1 MKSSFFARIF
11 IGYLFIILV
20 LSGASLLAFS
30 DTFRELYNQ
39 SVTETLTTL
48 AITLKADAAGSIEQ
62 GAYGRLDAIA
72 KRLGQQLKT
81 RITVIDAKGT
91 VVVDSIKDPR
101 SMENHRNRPEVIEAL
116 TGRIGTSKRFS
127 STTTQEAVY
136 VALPLEKDGK
146 VEGVIRTSRFAND
159 IKIPPRLMGRM
170 IEMLALFSLLALVA
184 TLIVSRSISKPIG
197 ELTWAARKLASGDF
211 STRVFMKRN
220 DEFRALADTF
230 NSMSR
235 ELSGAFEELKRQKA
249 ELKGIVDS
257 LREGL
262 LVVSKKGAI
271 IYCNES
277 LKAIL
282 GRGAALEGQ
291 LYWEALGQSQFIEL
305 MEKARSGRISPVEEV
320 EIEGR
325 TFLCSATHVEP
336 EDEMVLVL
344 HDITSMKEVEKIKR
358 DLVSSVS
365 HELRTP
371 LTSIKGFAETLEEEV
386 EGKNRHYVEII
397 KRNTD
402 RLINIVRDLLLLAQ
416 LEEKGAELEIEEV
429 DLKALA
435 EQTVRIFDA
444 QAKEKNLALRL
455 EGPADLPPVQA
466 DPFKIEQVLINL
478 LDNAIKYTDKGEV
491 SLVLGRSDQ
500 DVTIAVHDT
509 GIGMPKEK
517 LPRIFE
523 RFYVIDKS
531 RSRKTGGTGL
541 GLSIVKHI
549 ALLHGGEVSV
559 ESSPGGGSHFRIR
572 LPIRSGPGKQ
582 DATGSFPEA
591 PGAELT
597 VS

>member
-1 MKSSFFARIF
+1 MKNSFFTRIF
-11 IGYLFIILV
+11 FGYLFIVLV

-30 DTFRELYNQ
+30 DTFREFYNQ

-48 AITLKADAAGSIEQ
+48 ALTLKADAAESIEQ
-62 GAYGRLDAIA
+62 GSYGRLDALT
-72 KRLGQQLKT
+72 KRLGRQLKV

-91 VVVDSIKDPR
+91 VVADSMENPR

-116 TGRIGTSKRFS
+116 TGRTGTSKRFS
-127 STTTQEAVY
+127 STTTQEALY

-146 VEGVIRTSRFAND
+146 VEGVIRTSLFTSD
-159 IKIPPRLMGRM
+159 IKIPPRLMGHM
-170 IEMLALFSLLALVA
+170 IEMLALFCLLALIA
-184 TLIVSRSISKPIG
+184 TLIVSRSISKPIN
-197 ELTWAARKLASGDF
+197 ELTGAARKLASGDF
-211 STRVFMKRN
+211 NTRVFMKRN

-235 ELSGAFEELKRQKA
+235 ELSSAFEELKRQRA

-282 GRGAALEGQ
+282 GRDSALEGQ

-325 TFLCSATHVEP
+325 IFLCSATHVEA

-386 EGKNRHYVEII
+386 EGKNKHYVEII

-416 LEEKGAELEIEEV
+416 LEEKGVELEIEEV

-435 EQTVRIFDA
+435 EQTMRIFDT

-455 EGPADLPPVQA
+455 ESPADVPWVQA
-466 DPFKIEQVLINL
+466 DPFKIEQLLINL
-478 LDNAIKYTDKGEV
+478 LDNAIKYTDRGEI
-491 SLVLGRSDQ
+491 SLVLGRRDE
-500 DVTIAVHDT
+500 DVTISVHDT

-517 LPRIFE
+517 LSRIFE

-549 ALLHGGEVSV
+549 ALLHGGEVTV
-559 ESSPGGGSHFRIR
+559 ESAPGAGSHFHIR
-572 LPIRSGPGKQ
+572 LPIRSGLRKPDVAGAFPLGPGQ
-582 DATGSFPEA
+582 N
-591 PGAELT
+591 
-597 VS
+597 

>member
-1 MKSSFFARIF
+1 MKNSFFARIF
-11 IGYLFIILV
+11 VGYLFIILV

-30 DTFRELYNQ
+30 DTFKGLYYQ
-39 SVTETLTTL
+39 SVAETLTTL
-48 AITLKADAAGSIEQ
+48 ALTLKADAAESIEQ
-62 GAYGRLDAIA
+62 GSYDRFDALA
-72 KRLGQQLKT
+72 KRLGKVLKE
-81 RITVIDAKGT
+81 RITVIDAKGK
-91 VVVDSIKDPR
+91 VIADSIENPR

-116 TGRIGTSKRFS
+116 TGRTGTSKRFS
-127 STTTQEAVY
+127 STTTKEALY
-136 VALPLEKDGK
+136 VALPLEKDGRI
-146 VEGVIRTSRFAND
+146 EGVIRTSLFTSD
-159 IKIPPRLMGRM
+159 IKIPPRLMGHM
-170 IEMLALFSLLALVA
+170 IAMLAFFCLLALIA
-184 TLIVSRSISKPIG
+184 TLIVSKSISKPIG
-197 ELTWAARKLASGDF
+197 ELTGAARKLASGDF
-211 STRVFMKRN
+211 NTRVFMKRN

-235 ELSGAFEELKRQKA
+235 ELSGAFEDLKRQKA

-282 GRGAALEGQ
+282 GRDSALEGQ

-305 MEKARSGRISPVEEV
+305 MEKARGGTLSPVEEV

-325 TFLCSATHVEP
+325 IFLCSATHVEA

-386 EGKNRHYVEII
+386 EGKSRHYVEII

-416 LEEKGAELEIEEV
+416 LEERGAELEIEEV

-435 EQTVRIFDA
+435 EQTMRIFDT
-444 QAKEKNLALRL
+444 QAKEKNLALTF
-455 EGPADLPPVQA
+455 ESPADLPPVYA
-466 DPFKIEQVLINL
+466 DPFKVEQVLINL
-478 LDNAIKYTDKGEV
+478 LDNAIKYTDKGAV
-491 SLVLGRSDQ
+491 SLVLGRSDRS
-500 DVTIAVHDT
+500 VTISVHDT

-517 LPRIFE
+517 LSRIFE

-549 ALLHGGEVSV
+549 ALLHGGEVTV
-559 ESSPGGGSHFRIR
+559 ESAPGAGSHFHIR
-572 LPIRSGPGKQ
+572 LPIRSGLGKP
-582 DATGSFPEA
+582 DPA
-591 PGAELT
+591 GASPHEGGQN
-597 VS
+597 

>member
-1 MKSSFFARIF
+1 MKNSFFTRIF
-11 IGYLFIILV
+11 FGYLFIVLV

-30 DTFRELYNQ
+30 DTFREFYNQ

-48 AITLKADAAGSIEQ
+48 ALTLKADAAESIEQ
-62 GAYGRLDAIA
+62 GSYGRLDALT
-72 KRLGQQLKT
+72 KRLGRQLKV

-91 VVVDSIKDPR
+91 VVADSMENPR

-116 TGRIGTSKRFS
+116 TGRTGTSKRFS
-127 STTTQEAVY
+127 STTTQEALY

-146 VEGVIRTSRFAND
+146 VEGVIRTSLFTSD
-159 IKIPPRLMGRM
+159 IKIPPRLMGHM
-170 IEMLALFSLLALVA
+170 IEMLALFCLLALIA
-184 TLIVSRSISKPIG
+184 TLIVSRSISKPIN
-197 ELTWAARKLASGDF
+197 ELTGAARKLASGDF
-211 STRVFMKRN
+211 NTRVFMKRN

-235 ELSGAFEELKRQKA
+235 ELSSAFEELKRQRA

-282 GRGAALEGQ
+282 GRDSALEGQ

-325 TFLCSATHVEP
+325 IFLCSATHVEA

-386 EGKNRHYVEII
+386 EGKNKHYVEII

-416 LEEKGAELEIEEV
+416 LEEKGVELEIEEV

-435 EQTVRIFDA
+435 EQTMRIFDT

-455 EGPADLPPVQA
+455 ESPADVPWVQA
-466 DPFKIEQVLINL
+466 DPFKIEQLLINL
-478 LDNAIKYTDKGEV
+478 LDNAIKYTDRGEI
-491 SLVLGRSDQ
+491 SLVLGRRDE
-500 DVTIAVHDT
+500 DVTISVHDT

-517 LPRIFE
+517 LSRIFE

-549 ALLHGGEVSV
+549 ALLHGGEVTV
-559 ESSPGGGSHFRIR
+559 ESAPGAGSHFHIR
-572 LPIRSGPGKQ
+572 LPIRSGLGKPDVAGAFPQGPGQ
-582 DATGSFPEA
+582 N
-591 PGAELT
+591 
-597 VS
+597 

>member
-1 MKSSFFARIF
+1 M
-11 IGYLFIILV
+11 
-20 LSGASLLAFS
+20 
-30 DTFRELYNQ
+30 
-39 SVTETLTTL
+39 
-48 AITLKADAAGSIEQ
+48 
-62 GAYGRLDAIA
+62 
-72 KRLGQQLKT
+72 
-81 RITVIDAKGT
+81 IDAKGT
-91 VVVDSIKDPR
+91 VVADSIEDPR
-101 SMENHRNRPEVIEAL
+101 SMENHRNRPEVVEAL
-116 TGRIGTSKRFS
+116 TGRTGTSRRFS
-127 STTTQEAVY
+127 STTTQEALY

-146 VEGVIRTSRFAND
+146 IEGVIRTSLFAKD
-159 IKIPPRLMGRM
+159 IRIPPRLMGRM
-170 IEMLALFSLLALVA
+170 IEMLALFSLLALIA
-184 TLIVSRSISKPIG
+184 TLIVSRSISRPIR
-197 ELTWAARKLASGDF
+197 ELTGAARRLASGDF
-211 STRVFMKRN
+211 NTRVFMKRN

-235 ELSGAFEELKRQKA
+235 ELQGAFEELKRQKA

-282 GRGAALEGQ
+282 GRDSALEGQ
-291 LYWEALGQSQFIEL
+291 LYWEALGQPQFIEL
-305 MEKARSGRISPVEEV
+305 MEKARGGRLSPVEEV

-386 EGKNRHYVEII
+386 EGKNKHYVEII

-402 RLINIVRDLLLLAQ
+402 RLINMVRDLLLLSQ

-435 EQTVRIFDA
+435 EQTMRIFDA

-455 EGPADLPPVQA
+455 ESPADLPPVHA
-466 DPFKIEQVLINL
+466 DPFKIEQMLINL

-500 DVTIAVHDT
+500 DVTISVHDT

-517 LPRIFE
+517 LSRIFE

-559 ESSPGGGSHFRIR
+559 ESTPGAGSHFHVR
-572 LPIRSGPGKQ
+572 LPIRSEAGKP
-582 DATGSFPEA
+582 DVNGAFREA
-591 PGAELT
+591 ARAELT
-597 VS
+597 VSLTNSFTNA

>member
-62 GAYGRLDAIA
+62 GAYGRLDAVA
-72 KRLGQQLKT
+72 KRLGRQLKT

-91 VVVDSIKDPR
+91 VVVDSIQDPR
-101 SMENHRNRPEVIEAL
+101 SMENHRNRPEVVEAL
-116 TGRIGTSKRFS
+116 TGRTGTSRRFS
-127 STTTQEAVY
+127 STTTQEALY

-146 VEGVIRTSRFAND
+146 IEGVIRTSRFAND
-159 IKIPPRLMGRM
+159 IKIPPRLMGHM

-211 STRVFMKRN
+211 NTRVFMKRN

-282 GRGAALEGQ
+282 GRDSALEGQ

-305 MEKARSGRISPVEEV
+305 MEKARSGRITPLEEV
-320 EIEGR
+320 EIKGR

-371 LTSIKGFAETLEEEV
+371 LTSIKGFAETLEEEM

-416 LEEKGAELEIEEV
+416 LEEKGAELQIEEV
-429 DLKALA
+429 DLKALT
-435 EQTVRIFDA
+435 EQTMRIFDA

-455 EGPADLPPVQA
+455 ESPADLPPIHA
-466 DPFKIEQVLINL
+466 DSFKIEQVLINL

-491 SLVLGRSDQ
+491 SLVLGRSGQ
-500 DVTIAVHDT
+500 DVTITVHDT

-517 LPRIFE
+517 LSRIFE

-549 ALLHGGEVSV
+549 ALLHGGDVSV
-559 ESSPGGGSHFRIR
+559 ESAPGAGSHFHIS
-572 LPIRSGPGKQ
+572 LPVRPGPGKQ
-582 DATGSFPEA
+582 DVTGPFGEG

-597 VS
+597 

>member
-1 MKSSFFARIF
+1 
-11 IGYLFIILV
+11 
-20 LSGASLLAFS
+20 
-30 DTFRELYNQ
+30 
-39 SVTETLTTL
+39 
-48 AITLKADAAGSIEQ
+48 
-62 GAYGRLDAIA
+62 
-72 KRLGQQLKT
+72 
-81 RITVIDAKGT
+81 VIDAKGT
-91 VVVDSIKDPR
+91 VVVDSIQDPR
-101 SMENHRNRPEVIEAL
+101 SMENHRNRPEVVEAL
-116 TGRIGTSKRFS
+116 TGRTGTSRRFS
-127 STTTQEAVY
+127 STTTQEALY

-146 VEGVIRTSRFAND
+146 VEGVIRTSRFASD
-159 IKIPPRLMGRM
+159 IKIPPRLMGHM
-170 IEMLALFSLLALVA
+170 IEMLALFSLLALIA
-184 TLIVSRSISKPIG
+184 TLIISRSISKPIG

-211 STRVFMKRN
+211 NTRVFMKRN

-282 GRGAALEGQ
+282 GRGSALEGQ

-305 MEKARSGRISPVEEV
+305 MEKARSRRLTPVEEV
-320 EIEGR
+320 EIRGR

-371 LTSIKGFAETLEEEV
+371 LTSIKGFAETLEEEM

-416 LEEKGAELEIEEV
+416 LEEKGVELEIEEV

-435 EQTVRIFDA
+435 EQTMRIFDA

-455 EGPADLPPVQA
+455 ESPADLPPVLA

-517 LPRIFE
+517 LSRIFE

-559 ESSPGGGSHFRIR
+559 ESAPGAGSHFHVR
-572 LPIRSGPGKQ
+572 LPVRSGPGKQ
-582 DATGSFPEA
+582 NVTGPFREGPR
-591 PGAELT
+591 AELT

>member
-48 AITLKADAAGSIEQ
+48 AITLKADAAESIEQ

-72 KRLGQQLKT
+72 KRLGRQLKT

-91 VVVDSIKDPR
+91 VVVDSFQDPR

-116 TGRIGTSKRFS
+116 TGRTGTSRRFS
-127 STTTQEAVY
+127 STTTQEALY

-211 STRVFMKRN
+211 NTRVFMKRN

-282 GRGAALEGQ
+282 GRGSALEGQ

-305 MEKARSGRISPVEEV
+305 MEKARSGRISPLEEM

-325 TFLCSATHVEP
+325 TFLCSATHVES

-371 LTSIKGFAETLEEEV
+371 LTSIKGFAETLEEEM

-416 LEEKGAELEIEEV
+416 LEERGAELQIEEV

-435 EQTVRIFDA
+435 EQTMRIFDA

-455 EGPADLPPVQA
+455 ESPADLPPVQA

-491 SLVLGRSDQ
+491 SLVLGHSDQ
-500 DVTIAVHDT
+500 DVTITVHDT

-517 LPRIFE
+517 LSRIFE

-559 ESSPGGGSHFRIR
+559 KSTPGAGSHFHIS
-572 LPIRSGPGKQ
+572 LPIRPGPGKQ
-582 DATGSFPEA
+582 DVTGSSPKT
-591 PGAELT
+591 PWAELT
-597 VS
+597 

>member
-1 MKSSFFARIF
+1 MKNSFFARIF

-30 DTFRELYNQ
+30 DTFTGLYNQ

-48 AITLKADAAGSIEQ
+48 AITLKSDAAESIEQ
-62 GAYGRLDAIA
+62 GSYGRLDALA
-72 KRLGQQLKT
+72 KRLGRQLKA

-91 VVVDSIKDPR
+91 VVADSIQDPR

-116 TGRIGTSKRFS
+116 TGRTGTSKRFS
-127 STTTQEAVY
+127 STTTQEALY

-146 VEGVIRTSRFAND
+146 VEGVVRTSLFTSD
-159 IKIPPRLMGRM
+159 IKIPPRLMGHM
-170 IEMLALFSLLALVA
+170 ITMLALFSLLALIA
-184 TLIVSRSISKPIG
+184 TLIVSRSISKPIT
-197 ELTWAARKLASGDF
+197 ELTGAARKLASGDF

-220 DEFRALADTF
+220 DEFRALAETF

-235 ELSGAFEELKRQKA
+235 ELNGAFEELKRQKA

-262 LVVSKKGAI
+262 LVISKKGAI

-282 GRGAALEGQ
+282 GRDSALEGQ

-325 TFLCSATHVEP
+325 IFLCSATHVEA

-344 HDITSMKEVEKIKR
+344 HDITSMKEVEKLKR

-435 EQTVRIFDA
+435 EQTMRIFDT

-455 EGPADLPPVQA
+455 ESPEDLPLVHA
-466 DPFKIEQVLINL
+466 DPFKVEQVLINL

-491 SLVLGRSDQ
+491 SLTIDRSDQ
-500 DVTIAVHDT
+500 HVTISVHDT

-517 LPRIFE
+517 LSRIFE

-549 ALLHGGEVSV
+549 TLLHGGEVTV
-559 ESSPGGGSHFRIR
+559 ESAPGAGSHFHIR
-572 LPIRSGPGKQ
+572 LPIRSGFGKPDVAGVFTQGPGQ
-582 DATGSFPEA
+582 N
-591 PGAELT
+591 
-597 VS
+597 

>member
-20 LSGASLLAFS
+20 LSGVSLLAFS

-72 KRLGQQLKT
+72 KRLGRQLKT

-91 VVVDSIKDPR
+91 VVVDSFQDPR

-116 TGRIGTSKRFS
+116 TGRTGTSRRFS
-127 STTTQEAVY
+127 STTTQEALY

-170 IEMLALFSLLALVA
+170 IELLALFSLLALVA

-197 ELTWAARKLASGDF
+197 ELTWAARQLASGDF
-211 STRVFMKRN
+211 NTRVFMKRN

-282 GRGAALEGQ
+282 GRGSALEGQ

-305 MEKARSGRISPVEEV
+305 MEKARSGRISPLEEV

-325 TFLCSATHVEP
+325 TFLCSATHVES

-371 LTSIKGFAETLEEEV
+371 LTSIKGFAETLEEEM

-416 LEEKGAELEIEEV
+416 LEEKGAELQIEEV

-435 EQTVRIFDA
+435 EQTMRIFDA

-455 EGPADLPPVQA
+455 ESPADLPPVHA

-491 SLVLGRSDQ
+491 SLALGRSDQ
-500 DVTIAVHDT
+500 DVTITVHDT

-517 LPRIFE
+517 LSRIFE

-549 ALLHGGEVSV
+549 TLLHGGEVSV
-559 ESSPGGGSHFRIR
+559 ESSPGAGSHFHIR

-582 DATGSFPEA
+582 DVTGSFPKA
-591 PGAELT
+591 PVAELT

>member
-1 MKSSFFARIF
+1 MKNSFFARIF
-11 IGYLFIILV
+11 IGYLLIILA

-30 DTFRELYNQ
+30 DTFRGLYNR

-48 AITLKADAAGSIEQ
+48 ALALRDDAAASVERGEY
-62 GAYGRLDAIA
+62 ALMDATA
-72 KRLGQQLKT
+72 KRLGRQLKT

-91 VVVDSIKDPR
+91 VVADSLEDPR
-101 SMENHRNRPEVIEAL
+101 SMENHLNRPEVVEAL
-116 TGRIGTSKRFS
+116 TGRTGTSRRFS

-136 VALPLEKDGK
+136 VALPLEKNGK
-146 VEGVIRTSRFAND
+146 IEGAIRTSRFARD
-159 IKIPPRLMGRM
+159 IAIPPRLTGHM

-184 TLIVSRSISKPIG
+184 TLVVSRSISKPIFD
-197 ELTWAARKLASGDF
+197 LTGAARKLSSGDF
-211 STRVFMKRN
+211 NTRVFMKRN

-235 ELSGAFEELKRQKA
+235 ELKGAFEELKRQKA

-262 LVVSKKGAI
+262 LVVSTKGAI

-282 GRGAALEGQ
+282 GKDSALEGQ
-291 LYWEALGQSQFIEL
+291 LYWEALGQSQFIEV
-305 MEKARSGRISPVEEV
+305 MEKARNGSLSPVEEV
-320 EIEGR
+320 EIGQK
-325 TFLCSATHVEP
+325 TFLCSATHVEQ
-336 EDEMVLVL
+336 EDELVLVL

-416 LEEKGAELEIEEV
+416 LEERGAELEIEEV
-429 DLKALA
+429 DLKGLA
-435 EQTVRIFDA
+435 EQTIRLFDA
-444 QAKEKNLALRL
+444 QAREKGIILKFESPN
-455 EGPADLPPVQA
+455 DLPRVHA
-466 DPFKIEQVLINL
+466 DPFKIEQMLINL
-478 LDNAIKYTDKGEV
+478 LDNAIKYTDNGEIG
-491 SLVLGRSDQ
+491 LVLARGDRHVIIS
-500 DVTIAVHDT
+500 VHDT

-517 LPRIFE
+517 LSRIFE
-523 RFYVIDKS
+523 RFYVVDKS

-549 ALLHGGEVSV
+549 ALLHGGEISV
-559 ESSPGGGSHFRIR
+559 ESAPGAGSHFYIS
-572 LPIRSGPGKQ
+572 LPVRSG
-582 DATGSFPEA
+582 DGSAGP
-591 PGAELT
+591 L
-597 VS
+597 S

>member
-11 IGYLFIILV
+11 VGYLFIILA

-30 DTFRELYNQ
+30 DTFRGLYNQ
-39 SVTETLTTL
+39 SVIETLTTL
-48 AITLKADAAGSIEQ
+48 AVTLRADAAGSIEE
-62 GAYGRLDAIA
+62 GTYGRLDAMA
-72 KRLGQQLKT
+72 KRLGRQLKT

-91 VVVDSIKDPR
+91 VVADSIEDPR
-101 SMENHRNRPEVIEAL
+101 SMENHRNRPEVTEAL
-116 TGRIGTSKRFS
+116 TGRTGTSRRFS
-127 STTTQEAVY
+127 STTTQEALY

-146 VEGVIRTSRFAND
+146 IEGVIRTSRFAND

-170 IEMLALFSLLALVA
+170 VEMLALFSLLALIA
-184 TLIVSRSISKPIG
+184 TLVVSRSISKPIG
-197 ELTWAARKLASGDF
+197 ELTGAARKLASGDF
-211 STRVFMKRN
+211 NTRVFMKRN

-235 ELSGAFEELKRQKA
+235 ELNGAFEELKRQKA

-277 LKAIL
+277 LKSIL
-282 GRGAALEGQ
+282 GRGSALEGQ

-305 MEKARSGRISPVEEV
+305 MEKARSGSLSPVEEV
-320 EIEGR
+320 EIEGK

-371 LTSIKGFAETLEEEV
+371 LTSIKGFAETLEDEV
-386 EGKNRHYVEII
+386 EGKNKHYVEII

-416 LEEKGAELEIEEV
+416 LEEKDAELQIEEF

-435 EQTVRIFDA
+435 EQTMRIFDA
-444 QAKEKNLALRL
+444 QAKEKNLSLRL
-455 EGPADLPPVQA
+455 ESPADLPPIHA

-500 DVTIAVHDT
+500 DVTISVHDT

-517 LPRIFE
+517 LSRIFE
-523 RFYVIDKS
+523 RFYVVDKS

-549 ALLHGGEVSV
+549 TLLHGGEVSV
-559 ESSPGGGSHFRIR
+559 ESSPGAGTQDVTG
-572 LPIRSGPGKQ
+572 PIQAGPG
-582 DATGSFPEA
+582 T
-591 PGAELT
+591 
-597 VS
+597 

>member
-1 MKSSFFARIF
+1 MKNSFFARIF

-30 DTFRELYNQ
+30 DTFREFYNQ

-48 AITLKADAAGSIEQ
+48 ALTLKADAAESIEQ
-62 GAYGRLDAIA
+62 GAYGRLDALT
-72 KRLGQQLKT
+72 KRLGRQLKV

-91 VVVDSIKDPR
+91 VVADSMENPR

-116 TGRIGTSKRFS
+116 TGRTGTSKRFS
-127 STTTQEAVY
+127 STTTQEALY

-146 VEGVIRTSRFAND
+146 VEGVIRTSLFTSD
-159 IKIPPRLMGRM
+159 IKIPPRLMGHM
-170 IEMLALFSLLALVA
+170 IEMLALFCLLALIA
-184 TLIVSRSISKPIG
+184 TLIVSRSISKPIN
-197 ELTWAARKLASGDF
+197 ELTGAARKLASGDF
-211 STRVFMKRN
+211 NTRVFMKRN

-235 ELSGAFEELKRQKA
+235 ELSSAFEELKRQRA

-282 GRGAALEGQ
+282 GRDSALEGQ

-325 TFLCSATHVEP
+325 TFLCSATHVEA

-386 EGKNRHYVEII
+386 EGKNKHYVEII

-435 EQTVRIFDA
+435 EQTMRIFDT

-455 EGPADLPPVQA
+455 ESPADVPWVQA
-466 DPFKIEQVLINL
+466 DPFKIEQLLINL
-478 LDNAIKYTDKGEV
+478 LDNAIKYTDRGEI
-491 SLVLGRSDQ
+491 SLVLGRRDE
-500 DVTIAVHDT
+500 DVTISVHDT

-517 LPRIFE
+517 LSRIFE

-549 ALLHGGEVSV
+549 ALLHGGEVTV
-559 ESSPGGGSHFRIR
+559 ESAPGAGSHFHIR
-572 LPIRSGPGKQ
+572 LPIRSGLGKPDVAGAFPQGPGQ
-582 DATGSFPEA
+582 N
-591 PGAELT
+591 
-597 VS
+597 